1 MSRFIRRAV
10 ISASLAL
17 ACFASTPALAQTPA
31 PAPTPAAAPA
41 CDRACLKGMLETYLD
56 ALTKRDQTKLPLAK
70 FAKFTENGAV
80 LYPGE
85 GLWKTA
91 TSVTPYRLYALDPEG
106 GQAAVSA
113 VVMEDAAPVIFLLR
127 IKVDAGKISE
137 METVLCRKGGT
148 SLFAPDK
155 LVDPPKPFT
164 DVVPAAKRNS
174 RRELIAASNAYF
186 EAVET
191 EGKPTY
197 QPAPFAKGA
206 NRIENGVQ
214 TTNISLRG
222 GKPMSA
228 DEQLDAG
235 LFTGTLAT
243 DRRYPVV
250 DVETGI
256 ALGIVMYRRD
266 PTIVETEVTA
276 RQAARG
282 QLLLAEFFKV
292 TDNKIQEIRAV
303 MVDRPRTAPTGWN

>member
-1 MSRFIRRAV
+1 
-10 ISASLAL
+10 
-17 ACFASTPALAQTPA
+17 
-31 PAPTPAAAPA
+31 
-41 CDRACLKGMLETYLD
+41 MLETYLD
-56 ALTKRDQTKLPLAK
+56 ALTKRDPTKLPTAQ

-80 LYPGE
+80 MFPGE

-113 VVMEDAAPVIFLLR
+113 VVNEDAGPVIFLLR
-127 IKVDAGKISE
+127 IKVEGGKLSE
-137 METVLCRKGGT
+137 METILCRKGGT

-164 DVVPAAKRNS
+164 DIVPAAKRNT
-174 RRELIAASNAYF
+174 RGEMIAIANMYF
-186 EAVET
+186 EALET
-191 EGKPTY
+191 QGKPTY

-228 DEQLDAG
+228 DEQFDAAM
-235 LFTGTLAT
+235 FAGTLAT
-243 DRRYPVV
+243 DRRWPVV
-250 DVETGI
+250 DLETGI
-256 ALGIVMYRRD
+256 VLGITMFRRD
-266 PTIVETEVTA
+266 PNAPVNETTA

-282 QLLLAEFFKV
+282 QLLLAELFKV
-292 TDNKIQEIRAV
+292 SEDKIQEIRAV

>member
-1 MSRFIRRAV
+1 MSKSRFIRAV
-10 ISASLAL
+10 MAASLVAPGL
-17 ACFASTPALAQTPA
+17 AFAPALAQPPA
-31 PAPTPAAAPA
+31 PVVATAPA
-41 CDRACLKGMLETYLD
+41 CDRACLKGMLELYLD
-56 ALTKRDQTKLPLAK
+56 ALAKRDATKLQLAK

-106 GQAAVSA
+106 EQAAVSA
-113 VVMEDAAPVIFLLR
+113 VVMEDATPVIFMLR
-127 IKVDAGKISE
+127 IKVDGGKISE
-137 METVLCRKGGT
+137 METILCRKGGT

-155 LVDPPKPFT
+155 LVEPPKPFT
-164 DVVPAAKRNS
+164 DVVPAARGNS
-174 RRELIAASNAYF
+174 RGELIAAANAYF
-186 EAVET
+186 QAVET
-191 EGKPTY
+191 EGKPVY

-206 NRIENGVQ
+206 NRIENGIQ
-214 TTNISLRG
+214 TTNVSLRG

-228 DEQLDAG
+228 DDQLNAG
-235 LFTGTLAT
+235 LFTGTLVT

-256 ALGIVMYRRD
+256 ALGLVMYRRD

>member
-10 ISASLAL
+10 IVASLAL
-17 ACFASTPALAQTPA
+17 TCLASAPALAQTPA
-31 PAPTPAAAPA
+31 PTPAPTAAPA
-41 CDRACLKGMLETYLD
+41 CDRACLKGMVENYLD
-56 ALTKRDQTKLPLAK
+56 ALAKRDSTKLQLAK

-113 VVMEDAAPVIFLLR
+113 VVMEDTTPVIFMLR
-127 IKVDAGKISE
+127 IKVDGGKISE
-137 METVLCRKGGT
+137 METILCRKGGT

-155 LVDPPKPFT
+155 LVEPPKPFT
-164 DVVPAAKRNS
+164 DIVPAARRNN
-174 RRELIAASNAYF
+174 RGELIAAANAYF
-186 EAVET
+186 QAVET
-191 EGKPTY
+191 EGKAVY
-197 QPAPFAKGA
+197 HPAPFAKGA
-206 NRIENGVQ
+206 NRIENGIQ
-214 TTNISLRG
+214 TTNVSLRG

-228 DEQLDAG
+228 DDQLNTG
-235 LFTGTLAT
+235 LFTGTLVT

-256 ALGIVMYRRD
+256 ALGLVMYRRD

>member
-1 MSRFIRRAV
+1 MTMRFIRRAV
-10 ISASLAL
+10 IAAGLALASLA
-17 ACFASTPALAQTPA
+17 ATPSFAQA
-31 PAPTPAAAPA
+31 PSPTPA

-56 ALTKRDQTKLPLAK
+56 ALTKRDPTKLPTAQ

-80 LYPGE
+80 MFPGE

-91 TSVTPYRLYALDPEG
+91 TGVTPYRLYVLDPEG

-113 VVMEDAAPVIFLLR
+113 VVNEDAGPVIFLLR
-127 IKVDAGKISE
+127 IKVEGGKLSE
-137 METVLCRKGGT
+137 METILCRKGGT

-155 LVDPPKPFT
+155 LVEPPKPFT
-164 DVVPAAKRNS
+164 EVVPPAKRNS
-174 RRELIAASNAYF
+174 RGRMIATANMYF
-186 EAVET
+186 EALET
-191 EGKPTY
+191 QGKPTY

-228 DEQLDAG
+228 DEQFDAAM
-235 LFTGTLAT
+235 FAGTLAT
-243 DRRYPVV
+243 DRRWPVV
-250 DVETGI
+250 DLETGI
-256 ALGIVMYRRD
+256 VLGITMFRRD
-266 PTIVETEVTA
+266 PNAPVNETTA

-282 QLLLAEFFKV
+282 QLLLAELFKV
-292 TDNKIQEIRAV
+292 SDDKIQEIRAV